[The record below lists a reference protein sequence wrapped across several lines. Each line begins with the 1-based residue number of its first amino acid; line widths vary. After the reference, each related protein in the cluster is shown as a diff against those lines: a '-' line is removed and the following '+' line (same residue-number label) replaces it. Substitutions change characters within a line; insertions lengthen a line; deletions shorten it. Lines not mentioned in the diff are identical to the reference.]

1 MRAQGGAKGGGDGA
15 SRGRR
20 RMGVFKGNGQRWVVQ
35 LLTDVIT
42 SQVEWRNRKEE
53 EAEGLLKEEGSWGR
67 KFMKK
72 GRTEERADAG
82 CM

>member
-53 EAEGLLKEEGSWGR
+53 GGGGRRSIEGRRFLGEEVY
-67 KFMKK
+67 
-72 GRTEERADAG
+72 EERED
-82 CM
+82 